1 MSWVCQ
7 LLWACNTGPS
17 RHDDTVP
24 THSARHLLYL
34 SPFLPSPLSPHP
46 RYQLL
51 ALPCLPYLLYLASNC
66 NLPQPFLSCVQV
78 DSLRKALQQ
87 AGKDYANRASKA
99 PNKRAA
105 TAVAEEGS
113 QQLQQ
118 MFSRGSRTLEDL
130 KGVARQ
136 LRALPY
142 VDPAVPTL
150 ALVGAPNVGKSSLVK
165 VLSTGTPDVCNYP
178 FTTRSIKMGH
188 FFIDGARHQVTDT
201 PGLLARSDDQRNK
214 MELLTLAALDH
225 LPSSVMFVFDATEE
239 CGTSISE
246 QWEIYQE
253 LRARYPTKP
262 WVDVISKA
270 DLLQQEIQEM
280 QQHTPQAGTPMHAAA
295 AAAAEDA
302 QLSAGSSQPPPAA
315 AGLES
320 AEMHTEKA
328 MRLSAAAG
336 AMAGGG
342 DSEPPVTAVQLLC
355 ALPEAVHVSSLTGS
369 GLEQLQQQVIGIML
383 PSGGVLPTT
392 GVTSSSLDSSGPDT
406 TSSNGSNGS
415 SHGRVQ
421 Q

>member
-1 MSWVCQ
+1 
-7 LLWACNTGPS
+7 
-17 RHDDTVP
+17 
-24 THSARHLLYL
+24 
-34 SPFLPSPLSPHP
+34 
-46 RYQLL
+46 
-51 ALPCLPYLLYLASNC
+51 
-66 NLPQPFLSCVQV
+66 V